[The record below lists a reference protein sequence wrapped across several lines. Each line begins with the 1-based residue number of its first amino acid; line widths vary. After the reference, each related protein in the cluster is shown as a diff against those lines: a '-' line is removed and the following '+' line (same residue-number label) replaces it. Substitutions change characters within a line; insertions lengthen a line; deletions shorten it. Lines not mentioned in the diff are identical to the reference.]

1 MPTTNLTLA
10 ADALDAAEAAIC
22 AALREEP
29 VRPGDPDAFVRL
41 ALAEG
46 VVPLL
51 WRSATLPELP
61 DPCVQL
67 LREEVRQQLAL
78 ASARE
83 PHLRQLLAAFAE
95 AGVDVLV
102 IKGAHL
108 AYSVYTDPALR
119 PRNDTDLLVRPS
131 HQKRARRVL
140 ESLGYRRQPAI
151 TGVAVQGQTIFDRE
165 DAPGCVLDVHE
176 RLAAPIVAAG
186 IFDFSRL
193 WNQSLPVPAL
203 GPMAR
208 GPDPLD
214 AIAIAAIHLAAHHP
228 NERGLLWLFDLHLL
242 TRTLGES
249 DIIRLARMARERR
262 ISSLVATVLSRM
274 HTRFPTPAAAALVA
288 ALPFDAS
295 EPSVALLQD
304 RPPAEQALL
313 DVKALR
319 SNRARAAYI
328 AGHLFPPADYMR
340 RRYAP
345 GSRAPLAWL
354 YVARMAA
361 GAAKWCR
368 GYLSGSG
375 RSTRGL

>member
-1 MPTTNLTLA
+1 MQTTNLTPTL
-10 ADALDAAEAAIC
+10 DALDAAEAAIC

-29 VRPGDPDAFVRL
+29 VRPGDPESFVRL
-41 ALAEG
+41 ALSEG

-61 DPCVQL
+61 DPCVDL
-67 LREEVRQQLAL
+67 LRDEVRQQLAL

-83 PHLRQLLAAFAE
+83 PHLKGVLGAFAD
-95 AGVDVLV
+95 AGVDVLL

-151 TGVAVQGQTIFDRE
+151 TGVAVQGQAIFDRE

-176 RLAAPIVAAG
+176 RLASPIVAAG
-186 IFDFSRL
+186 IFDFPRL
-193 WNQSLPVPAL
+193 WNQSLPIPAL
-203 GPMAR
+203 GAMAR

-228 NERGLLWLFDLHLL
+228 RERGLLWLFDLHLL
-242 TRTLGES
+242 TRTLSES
-249 DIIRLARMARERR
+249 DIIRLARTAKDRQ
-262 ISSLVATVLSRM
+262 IGSLLATVLAKA
-274 HTRFPTPAAAALVA
+274 HARFPTPGAAAIVA

-295 EPSVALLQD
+295 EPSAALLRE
-304 RPPAEQALL
+304 RPAAEQALL
-313 DVKALR
+313 DVKTLR
-319 SNRARAAYI
+319 GVRARLAYI

-345 GSRAPLAWL
+345 DSRAPLAWL
-354 YVARMAA
+354 YLARLAT
-361 GAAKWCR
+361 GSGKWLR
-368 GYLSGSG
+368 GYFSGSG
-375 RSTRGL
+375 RRSRGL